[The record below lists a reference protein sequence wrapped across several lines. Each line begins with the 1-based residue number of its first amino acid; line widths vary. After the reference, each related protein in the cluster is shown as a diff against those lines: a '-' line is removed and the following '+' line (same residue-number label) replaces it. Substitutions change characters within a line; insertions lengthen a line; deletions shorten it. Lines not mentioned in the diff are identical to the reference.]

1 MAESCLLNTR
11 YGAERM
17 RKQSHDTTLNWAAA
31 LWSTIAGCSQI
42 MLALLLIAAVGC
54 DREIE
59 TSYATIRGNSING
72 IAAFVQLLRDT
83 DHTVVARQQ
92 LPAEIEVDVNT
103 LVVFDDSFQS
113 LRPAAADLLSRFLE
127 EDSGRTLLLVLRDSD
142 CMVAYLQSILADAA
156 LPPDRRARA
165 EEMLADAEDQLAS
178 AVSQPRAATEPFPD
192 GLIQS
197 FRKQPSAGQLLVEVT
212 HRQDGS
218 TKTVDARW
226 QLQRRLEASRGSR
239 VLWFADSEPL
249 LATKTIGDSTVHVL
263 ASAAPVLNGGLVDPG
278 NRQLA
283 EDLVNRLPTD
293 GKMLV
298 AGSTAVAL
306 PNGSGK
312 TGGGTASD
320 SGQEPPSPWRLLA
333 VQPLPWVAAQ
343 ALAAMALFCW
353 CTAPILGRP
362 RQSSPTHVQD
372 FGHHVD
378 ALANLLRKSASD
390 GERFSLQRLAAW
402 REVSPTPTS
411 RLHRRSRT

>member
-1 MAESCLLNTR
+1 
-11 YGAERM
+11 M
-17 RKQSHDTTLNWAAA
+17 RKQSHRTTPDRALA
-31 LWSTIAGCSQI
+31 LWNTFAGCSQM
-42 MLALLLIAAVGC
+42 MLALLVIAAAGC

-59 TSYATIRGNSING
+59 TRYATVRGNSING

-83 DHTVVARQQ
+83 DHTVIARQQ
-92 LPAEIEVDVNT
+92 LPAEIEVDVKT

-142 CMVAYLQSILADAA
+142 CMVAYLHSILADAA

-226 QLQRRLEASRGSR
+226 QLQRRLEVSRGSR
-239 VLWFADSEPL
+239 VIWFADSESL
-249 LATKTIGDSTVHVL
+249 LATNKIGDSTVLVL
-263 ASAAPVLNGGLVDPG
+263 ASAAAILNGGLVDPG

-298 AGSTAVAL
+298 AGSTAVAS
-306 PNGSGK
+306 PNSGGD
-312 TGGGTASD
+312 TGGDTAGD
-320 SGQEPPSPWRLLA
+320 SGQEPPSPWRLLT

-362 RQSSPTHVQD
+362 RQSSPTHAQD

-378 ALANLLRKSASD
+378 ALANLLRKSAGD
-390 GERFSLQRLAAW
+390 GERFSLQRLTAW
-402 REVSPTPTS
+402 REVSPAPNS
-411 RLHRRSRT
+411 RLRRRSRT

>member
-1 MAESCLLNTR
+1 
-11 YGAERM
+11 M

-31 LWSTIAGCSQI
+31 LWSTFAGCSQI

-178 AVSQPRAATEPFPD
+178 AVSQPRAATEPFAD
-192 GLIQS
+192 RLIKAS
-197 FRKQPSAGQLLVEVT
+197 RKQPSAGRILVGVRQ
-212 HRQDGS
+212 RQDGS
-218 TKTVDARW
+218 TTTVDARW

>member
-1 MAESCLLNTR
+1 VAESCLLNTR

-31 LWSTIAGCSQI
+31 LWSTFAGCSQI

-178 AVSQPRAATEPFPD
+178 AVSQPRAATEPFAD
-192 GLIQS
+192 RLIKAS
-197 FRKQPSAGQLLVEVT
+197 RKQPSAGRILVGVRQ
-212 HRQDGS
+212 RQDGS
-218 TKTVDARW
+218 TTTVDARW